1 MAKAI
6 CWIQHTQK
14 RIEVEKNGDKDGK
27 ALHKL
32 MNSAA
37 YGKAMEALRSRI
49 DVKFVSNKISYLK
62 WIFGPTIGYRIFE
75 SDSSFRGEWGAAG
88 GV

>member
-1 MAKAI
+1 
-6 CWIQHTQK
+6 
-14 RIEVEKNGDKDGK
+14 
-27 ALHKL
+27 

-49 DVKFVSNKISYLK
+49 AVKFVSNKISYLK
-62 WIFGPTIGYRIFE
+62 WIFGRTIGYRIFE

-88 GV
+88 EV